1 MHEQCKEDCDTFK
14 EIVLLNCSYEDRSKV
29 KKLGAK
35 WHKDWNMWYIDCC
48 KDQSKFKPWLLN
60 DVQ

>member
-14 EIVLLNCSYEDRSKV
+14 GIVLLTCAYEDRSKV

-35 WHKDWNMWYIDCC
+35 WHKGWNMWYIDCC
-48 KDQSKFKPWLLN
+48 KDQS
-60 DVQ
+60 